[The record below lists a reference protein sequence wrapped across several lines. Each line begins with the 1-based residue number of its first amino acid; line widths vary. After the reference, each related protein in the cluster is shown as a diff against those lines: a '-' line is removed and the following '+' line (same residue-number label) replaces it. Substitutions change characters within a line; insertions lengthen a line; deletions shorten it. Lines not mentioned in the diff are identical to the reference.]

1 MKLKPYNRYL
11 LIEPCD
17 TAEGE
22 TESTILVPEDYKPK
36 DFHTLATIV
45 DIAEDCKDSL
55 TSKVGTKLICTTNMV
70 EEVKVSGKVYYLLLE
85 NYILCL
91 VS

>member
-1 MKLKPYNRYL
+1 MKIKPYNRYL
-11 LIEPCD
+11 LIDPCD
-17 TAEGE
+17 T
-22 TESTILVPEDYKPK
+22 TEDDVENAILVPEDYKPK

-55 TSKVGTKLICTTNMV
+55 TSRVGSKLICTTNMV
-70 EEVKVSGKVYYLLLE
+70 EEVKVGGKVYYLLLE